1 MSSFLNLLVCA
12 LKYIPSAWSGVVCL
26 QNYTPLSIQE
36 LASRLLSYSYALLLR
51 HQDDGGWTPLVWAAE
66 YKHTEVI
73 KYIMEVGGD
82 PNIRDKEGNTGLHW
96 ACYSGAIDVAV
107 DFLNAGCDIE
117 VANEHGDRSL
127 YVLHFIAVEIRA
139 YRQVTSDS
147 AYM

>member
-1 MSSFLNLLVCA
+1 M
-12 LKYIPSAWSGVVCL
+12 YYL
-26 QNYTPLSIQE
+26 QIYVPLCIRE